1 MQNLTINPLNGFCG
15 KIICREGPALVEMID
30 APGGDLYAIHLAG
43 THYEMG
49 RQYGAMLGDK
59 ILECSVLTTAMLC
72 EAGLPEDRIRPLV
85 KKTWSRYAKNVPAV
99 YLQELAGIVD
109 GAAQAGIALT
119 LDMMETLAAIPE
131 LTSYWHMEEMI
142 GQLLSEEE
150 EEADIKPVWDGKER
164 GPTPIHC
171 SAFMAWGNRCES
183 GNLYGCRN
191 LDWSSDIGMAAFKA
205 VTVFHPVDEYG
216 IPCTS
221 SATFGYIGML
231 GSMAGM
237 NAEGIVLSE
246 IGAFNARETFDGR
259 PWHYVF
265 REVLDGANNIDEAA
279 AIFSKGN
286 YLQGYCFAAGWGDPR
301 RKGTPAHAPKG
312 FSAEVDAENIAILY
326 DNDPQER
333 DAVCVDTNG
342 EVLLFDGEPVYYG
355 MPLENAIARAD
366 IAFSKSVRSG
376 QYADKG
382 PAGEN
387 NSGNAKEGRTWRE
400 LYVPI
405 TDMIKAF
412 NEGTAFDAPKKEAW
426 HFAAGNPHPMTRDD
440 ALRVCKMAGDNK
452 DNVMGIFYDASNLHV
467 GVAFEAGSG
476 ESWQSASQA
485 GYVMLDFAKV
495 F

>member
-1 MQNLTINPLNGFCG
+1 MLHSTITPLNGFG
-15 KIICREGPALVEMID
+15 GNIICREGPAFVETID

-49 RQYGAMLGDK
+49 KQYGAMLGDK
-59 ILECSVLTTAMLC
+59 ILECNALTSAMLC
-72 EAGLPEDRIRPLV
+72 ESGLPEDMMIPLV
-85 KKTWSRYAKNVPAV
+85 KKAWSHYAKNVPTI
-99 YLQELAGIVD
+99 YSQELAGIVD
-109 GAAQAGIALT
+109 GAAQAGFAVT
-119 LDMMETLAAIPE
+119 LDMMETLAVIPE

-142 GQLLSEEE
+142 GQLLCED
-150 EEADIKPVWDGKER
+150 EEADINPVWDGKER
-164 GPTPIHC
+164 GSTPIHC
-171 SAFMAWGNRCES
+171 SAFMAWGNRCEG
-183 GNLYGCRN
+183 GNLFGCRN
-191 LDWSSDIGMAAFKA
+191 LDWSSDIGMGAFKA
-205 VTVFHPVDEYG
+205 VTVFHPVDENGTPG
-216 IPCTS
+216 IAC
-221 SATFGYIGML
+221 ATFGYIGML

-246 IGAFNARETFDGR
+246 IGAFNMRETFDGR

-279 AIFSKGN
+279 AIFNKGN
-286 YLQGYCFAAGWGDPR
+286 YLQGYCFVAGWGDPR
-301 RKGTPAHAPKG
+301 RKGSPAHAPKG
-312 FSAEVDAENIAILY
+312 FSVEVDAENIAILY
-326 DNDPQER
+326 DNDPKEL
-333 DAVCVDTNG
+333 DAVCVDTKR
-342 EVLLFDGEPVYYG
+342 EILLFDGKPVYYG
-355 MPLENAIARAD
+355 LPLENATFRAD
-366 IAFSKSVRSG
+366 CAFAKSVRSG

-387 NSGNAKEGRTWRE
+387 NSGNAKDGRTWRE

-405 TDMIKAF
+405 SNMIKAF
-412 NEGTAFDAPKKEAW
+412 NEGYAFDAPKKEAW

-452 DNVMGIFYDASNLHV
+452 DNVMSIFYDASNLHV

>member
-1 MQNLTINPLNGFCG
+1 MSNSTINPLKGFGG
-15 KIICREGPALVEMID
+15 KIISSEGPAFVETID

-49 RQYGAMLGDK
+49 KQYGAMLGDK
-59 ILECSVLTTAMLC
+59 ILECNVLTTAMLC
-72 EAGLPEDRIRPLV
+72 EAGLPEDMMTPLV
-85 KKTWSRYAKNVPAV
+85 KKAWARYAKNVPAV

-109 GAAQAGIALT
+109 GAAQAGIAVT

-131 LTSYWHMEEMI
+131 LTSYWRMEEMI
-142 GQLLSEEE
+142 GQLLSEEDE
-150 EEADIKPVWDGKER
+150 ESDIKPVWDGKER

-171 SAFMAWGNRCES
+171 SAFMAWGKRCKD
-183 GNLYGCRN
+183 GNLFGCRN

-205 VTVFHPVDEYG
+205 VTVFHPVNENGKPD
-216 IPCTS
+216 IAC
-221 SATFGYIGML
+221 ATFGYIGML

-246 IGAFNARETFDGR
+246 IGSFNARETFDGR

-265 REVLDGANNIDEAA
+265 REVLNDANNIDEAA

-312 FSAEVDAENIAILY
+312 FSVEVDAENISILY

-333 DAVCVDTNG
+333 DAVCVGTDG

-355 MPLENAIARAD
+355 MPLENALARAD
-366 IAFSKSVRSG
+366 IAFSKSGRSG

-405 TDMIKAF
+405 TNMIKAF
-412 NEGTAFDAPKKEAW
+412 NEGTAFDPPKKEDW
-426 HFAAGNPHPMTRDD
+426 HFAAGAPHPMTHDE
-440 ALRVCKMAGDNK
+440 ALTICKMAGDNK
-452 DNVMGIFYDASNLHV
+452 DNVMSIFYDATNLQA

-476 ESWQSASQA
+476 ETWLPASRA
-485 GYVMLDFAKV
+485 GFVELDFAKI